1 MEGQKKSFSTCALH
15 LTVVIVHYSCASFM
29 YLQPKSSYFPENDQL
44 IAVTHTVVIPL
55 LNLIV
60 YSLRNQAVQ
69 TALRSAFQGRLLG
82 K

>member
-1 MEGQKKSFSTCALH
+1 MEGQKAFSTCALH
-15 LTVVIVHYSCASFM
+15 LTVVIVHYGCASFI
-29 YLQPKSSYFPENDQL
+29 YLQPKSSYSLEHDQL

-69 TALRSAFQGRLLG
+69 TALRSIFQGRLLG

>member
-1 MEGQKKSFSTCALH
+1 MEGQKKAFSTCALH
-15 LTVVIVHYSCASFM
+15 LTVVIVHYGCASFM
-29 YLQPKSSYFPENDQL
+29 YLRPESSYSLEHDQL
-44 IAVTHTVVIPL
+44 IAVTHIVVIPL

-69 TALRSAFQGRLLG
+69 TALRSTFQGKLLG